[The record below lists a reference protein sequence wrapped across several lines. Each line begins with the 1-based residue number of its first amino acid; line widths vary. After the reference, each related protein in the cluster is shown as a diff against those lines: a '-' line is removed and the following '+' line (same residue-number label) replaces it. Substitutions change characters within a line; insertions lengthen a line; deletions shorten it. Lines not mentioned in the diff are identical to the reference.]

1 MTNIPFFAWCWMI
14 CWTHMTKNNLDNFSL
29 RMMSSFSRKFRSVS
43 WIKKNDLVCKL
54 DLFLCKRKNEI
65 FVKKYQICFCIKLK
79 KVILSE
85 NQICFFM
92 DKKKKMTFWKR
103 IHIHEMN
110 LLYMHHILKK
120 KTKKRLQ
127 PNFQFLLLN
136 FITCNFVTKKTFSKK
151 NQICI

>member
-1 MTNIPFFAWCWMI
+1 MI

-29 RMMSSFSRKFRSVS
+29 RMMSSFSRKFRYVS
-43 WIKKNDLVCKL
+43 WIKKIDLVCKL
-54 DLFLCKRKNEI
+54 DLFLCKRENEI
-65 FVKKYQICFCIKLK
+65 FVKKYQICLCKVTK
-79 KVILSE
+79 KVILSRKS
-85 NQICFFM
+85 NLFFLWI
-92 DKKKKMTFWKR
+92 KKKRTFWKR